1 MRLPHF
7 GLGEDGPGSVKIPLG
22 ARWIPV
28 GTKEVYD
35 QVRHDCDIVCRT
47 LRSRPPA
54 LCEECGRLITCADEN
69 KVKAHAKR
77 CAEQRRQEQEQ
88 APTQKRPPSQEAAEA
103 PAALPKRAKVE
114 MN

>member
-35 QVRHDCDIVCRT
+35 RVRHDCDIVCRT
-47 LRSRPPA
+47 LRSRAPA
-54 LCEECGRLITCADEN
+54 LCEECGTLLTSPTEA

-77 CAEQRRQEQEQ
+77 CAEQRRQQQEQ
-88 APTQKRPPSQEAAEA
+88 APTQKRPPSPEAAEA
-103 PAALPKRAKVE
+103 PVALSKRAKTQ
-114 MN
+114 